1 MSRKALVAY
10 ATRLG
15 STIEVAETVG
25 AVLCQ
30 ADVYVDVR
38 LAQDV
43 TGLDEYVAVVL
54 GSAVRDGKWL
64 PEAVHFLRH
73 HHKALAIRPLA
84 LFVVSMTMVED
95 SPESRKTVLGY
106 LQPALDELPDLKPV
120 DIGLFAGEINAAR
133 LGFFAR
139 RAVQKLGAPPG
150 DFRDWDTIRNWAA
163 RISPLLLSATP
174 GKPPQGTSGE

>member
-30 ADVYVDVR
+30 ADVFVDVR

-54 GSAVRDGKWL
+54 GSAIRDGKWL
-64 PEAVHFLRH
+64 PEAVHFLKRH
-73 HHKALAIRPLA
+73 QKALAVRPLA
-84 LFVVSMTMVED
+84 LFVVSMTMAQD
-95 SPESRKTVLGY
+95 TPENRETVLGY
-106 LQPALDELPDLKPV
+106 LEPVLGDLPDLKPV
-120 DIGLFAGEINAAR
+120 DIGLFAGEIDAAR
-133 LGFFAR
+133 LGYFAR
-139 RAVQKLGAPPG
+139 RAVHKLGAPPG

-174 GKPPQGTSGE
+174 GKPPRGASGE